1 MRTRHGECDV
11 RRAVPEV
18 ARITS
23 GYRFL
28 KLALPHTTFVFA
40 SEALA
45 SPCKLSL
52 VELVNP
58 MFTHSHSMPVP
69 WQPLSGCYQRVW
81 RLASTISCWQSEGAC

>member
-23 GYRFL
+23 GYGFL
-28 KLALPHTTFVFA
+28 KLALPHTTVVLA

-45 SPCKLSL
+45 SPRKLSL
-52 VELVNP
+52 VELVNCRKIGR
-58 MFTHSHSMPVP
+58 VP
-69 WQPLSGCYQRVW
+69 SRSNV
-81 RLASTISCWQSEGAC
+81 IVED